1 MTRDFFMP
9 SPGLSDGTVPAS
21 PGSGK
26 RRYRTDRSFIHI
38 NRFRRGDKPAAP
50 SYRDGR
56 GNLLSGRAGLLDMLT
71 THPFDDDKLREE
83 CGVFGIWGADTA
95 SAVVALGLHAL
106 QHRGQEAAGIT
117 SWDGRN
123 FHAHRAMGHVAGNF
137 DRDEIIRRLAGQ
149 TAIGHVRYSTA
160 GETALRNVQP
170 LFAELSSG
178 GFAVAHN
185 GNISNALKLRRE
197 LNRRGSIFQSTSDT
211 EVIIHLVATSTYR
224 TLIDRFIDALKHVEG
239 AYSLVCLTS
248 EGMIAC
254 RDPLGI
260 RPLVM
265 GRLGDAYIF
274 ASETVALDVVGATF
288 IRSVE
293 PGELIIVSDQG
304 LRSHRPFGDVRP
316 RPCIFEHIYFSRP
329 DSVLDGAS
337 VYSVRKAIG
346 AELARENPVEADY
359 VVPVPDSGVPAAIGY
374 AQESGIPF
382 ELGIIRSH
390 YVGRT
395 FIQPSDQVRHLGV
408 KLKHNANS
416 ALIAGKRL
424 VLVDDSIVRGTTSLK
439 IVQML
444 REAGAREVHMRIAS
458 PPTRHSCFYGVDT
471 PERAKLLAA
480 QMSVAQM
487 NEYIRADSLGFI
499 SIDGLYRALG
509 EEMREETQPQYCDAC
524 FTGAYPTRLT
534 DHEDQAEPD
543 QLAMLA
549 ERYG

>member
-1 MTRDFFMP
+1 
-9 SPGLSDGTVPAS
+9 
-21 PGSGK
+21 
-26 RRYRTDRSFIHI
+26 
-38 NRFRRGDKPAAP
+38 
-50 SYRDGR
+50 
-56 GNLLSGRAGLLDMLT
+56 MLT
-71 THPFDDDKLREE
+71 TNPFDPELSGDKLREE
-83 CGVFGIWGADTA
+83 CGVFGLWGADTA
-95 SAVVALGLHAL
+95 AAVVALGLHAL

-117 SWDGRN
+117 SFDGRA
-123 FHAHRAMGHVAGNF
+123 FHSHRAMGHVAGNF
-137 DRDEIIRRLAGQ
+137 DRDDIIRSLAGNA
-149 TAIGHVRYSTA
+149 AIGHVRYSTT

-211 EVIIHLVATSTYR
+211 EVIIHLVATSSYR
-224 TLIDRFIDALKHVEG
+224 TLLDRFIDALKQVEG

-248 EGMIAC
+248 EGILAC

-274 ASETVALDVVGATF
+274 ASETVALDVVGATY

-293 PGELIIVSDQG
+293 PGELIIVSGRG
-304 LRSHRPFGDVRP
+304 LKSLRPFAPVRP
-316 RPCIFEHIYFSRP
+316 RPCIFEHVYFSRP
-329 DSVLDGAS
+329 DSIVDGAS
-337 VYSVRKAIG
+337 VYTVRKRIG
-346 AELARENPVEADY
+346 AELAIENPVEADY

-374 AQESGIPF
+374 AQQSGIPF

-395 FIQPSDQVRHLGV
+395 FIQPSDAVRHLGV

-416 ALIAGKRL
+416 ALIQGKSI
-424 VLVDDSIVRGTTSLK
+424 VLIDDSIVRGTTSLK

-444 REAGAREVHMRIAS
+444 RDAGAREIHMRIAS

-471 PERAKLLAA
+471 PERAGLLAA
-480 QMSVAQM
+480 QMDVAEM
-487 NEYIRADSLGFI
+487 ADYINADSLAFV
-499 SIDGLYRALG
+499 SIDGLYRAVG
-509 EEMREETQPQYCDAC
+509 EDLRDEAQPQHCDAC
-524 FTGAYPTRLT
+524 FTGQYPTHLT
-534 DHEDQAEPD
+534 DHEDAEPAD
-543 QLAMLA
+543 QLALLA
-549 ERYG
+549 ERYA

>member
-1 MTRDFFMP
+1 MGAF
-9 SPGLSDGTVPAS
+9 
-21 PGSGK
+21 SG
-26 RRYRTDRSFIHI
+26 
-38 NRFRRGDKPAAP
+38 
-50 SYRDGR
+50 
-56 GNLLSGRAGLLDMLT
+56 MLT
-71 THPFDDDKLREE
+71 THPFDGDKLREE

-117 SWDGRN
+117 SYDGRT
-123 FHAHRAMGHVAGNF
+123 FHSHRAMGHVAGNF
-137 DRDEIIRRLAGQ
+137 DKDELIRRLAGRCG
-149 TAIGHVRYSTA
+149 IGHVRYSTT

-170 LFAELSSG
+170 LFAELASG

-185 GNISNALKLRRE
+185 GNISNAIRVRRD

-211 EVIIHLVATSTYR
+211 EVIIHLVATSSYR
-224 TLIDRFIDALKHVEG
+224 TLLDRLIDALKQVEG
-239 AYSLVCLTS
+239 AYSLLCLTG

-265 GRLGDAYIF
+265 GRLGDAYVF
-274 ASETVALDVVGATF
+274 ASETVALDVVGATY

-293 PGELIIVSDQG
+293 PGEMIVVSDKG
-304 LRSHRPFGDVRP
+304 LRSHRPFADVRP
-316 RPCIFEHIYFSRP
+316 RPCVFEHIYFSRP
-329 DSVLDGAS
+329 DSILDGAS
-337 VYSVRKAIG
+337 VYSVRKEIG

-374 AQESGIPF
+374 AQASGIPF

-395 FIQPSDQVRHLGV
+395 FIQPSDAVRHLGV

-416 ALIAGKRL
+416 ALIQGKRI
-424 VLVDDSIVRGTTSLK
+424 VLIDDSIVRGTTSLK
-439 IVQML
+439 IVQMM
-444 REAGAREVHMRIAS
+444 RDAGAREVHMRIAS

-480 QMSVAQM
+480 QMNVPQM
-487 NEYIRADSLGFI
+487 NDYIKADSLAFI
-499 SIDGLYRALG
+499 SIEGLYRALG
-509 EEMREETQPQYCDAC
+509 EDVRDEAQPQYCDAC

-534 DHEDQAEPD
+534 DQEDIEEPD
-543 QLAMLA
+543 QLALLA
-549 ERYG
+549 ERYA

>member
-1 MTRDFFMP
+1 
-9 SPGLSDGTVPAS
+9 
-21 PGSGK
+21 
-26 RRYRTDRSFIHI
+26 
-38 NRFRRGDKPAAP
+38 
-50 SYRDGR
+50 
-56 GNLLSGRAGLLDMLT
+56 MLT

-95 SAVVALGLHAL
+95 AAVVALGLHAL

-117 SWDGRN
+117 SWDGRT

-137 DRDEIIRRLAGQ
+137 DRDDVIRRLAGQ
-149 TAIGHVRYSTA
+149 AAIGHVRYSTT

-185 GNISNALKLRRE
+185 GNISNALRLRRE

-224 TLIDRFIDALKHVEG
+224 TLIDRFIDALKQIEG
-239 AYSLVCLTS
+239 AYSLICLTS

-293 PGELIIVSDQG
+293 PGEMVIVSERG
-304 LRSHRPFGDVRP
+304 LSSHRPFAPVRP

-346 AELARENPVEADY
+346 AELARENPIDADF

-416 ALIAGKRL
+416 ALIQGKRL
-424 VLVDDSIVRGTTSLK
+424 VLIDDSIVRGTTSLK

-471 PERAKLLAA
+471 PKRAKLLAA

-487 NEYIRADSLGFI
+487 NEYIRA
-499 SIDGLYRALG
+499 
-509 EEMREETQPQYCDAC
+509 
-524 FTGAYPTRLT
+524 
-534 DHEDQAEPD
+534 
-543 QLAMLA
+543 
-549 ERYG
+549 